1 MSGRQRGAWWAVGVF
16 VVVAGVYLDSKVHT
30 SYDSKWSLHQALSL
44 IHEGDLDL
52 DEYRGVMPAEEYRV
66 EEVGGRLRSIF
77 PIGGV
82 LLATP
87 LVAVADASS
96 GGELAER
103 LRAAPSEARD
113 RKLEK
118 SVASLLVAP
127 AALFLFLAARRRGL
141 SAPQAALAAFAF
153 AFATSAWSTA
163 SRALWQ
169 HGPLMLLFAPALWLL
184 ARGEERPAAAA
195 WSALP
200 LAFAYLVRPTA
211 AIPLVVF
218 AAVVAVRHPR
228 RLAVWLALAGAVLLP
243 FALWSHG
250 VYGSWLPPYHGA
262 GRLAL
267 HDRFGEA
274 LAGHLVSPAR
284 GLLVYSPWLAAALVG
299 PFVAARGRRRPGA
312 VEVGCLASAAGIWLA
327 ASAFGH
333 WWGGHAYGPRLLAD
347 AVPFLVYAALPVVP
361 ALWPRGRRAPLADE
375 AAARARRLRP
385 AAAAAGLLVLAL
397 AWSLFAHGRA
407 ARSWEPWTWN
417 GEPVDVDQHP
427 RRLWDWSD
435 PPFLRGLGNGGSAAS
450 VPPEA

>member
-1 MSGRQRGAWWAVGVF
+1 MSGRRRGAWWAVGVF
-16 VVVAGVYLDSKVHT
+16 VVVAGVYLDSKVAT

-44 IHEGDLDL
+44 LHEGDLDL
-52 DEYRGVMPAEEYRV
+52 DEYRGVIPADEYRV
-66 EEVGGRLRSIF
+66 EEVDGRLRSVF
-77 PIGGV
+77 PVGGV

-87 LVAVADASS
+87 LVGVAEAAS
-96 GGELAER
+96 GGELGER
-103 LRAAPSEARD
+103 LRAAPPDWPA

-118 SVASLLVAP
+118 TVASLLVAA

-141 SAPQAALAAFAF
+141 SAAQAAVAALGF

-163 SRALWQ
+163 SRGLWQ
-169 HGPLMLLFAPALWLL
+169 HGPLMLLFAMALWLL
-184 ARGEERPAAAA
+184 ARAEERPAAAA

-211 AIPLVVF
+211 AIPLAVF
-218 AAVVAVRHPR
+218 ALVIAVRHPR
-228 RLAVWLALAGAVLLP
+228 RLVLWLALAAAVLLP

-250 VYGSWLPPYHGA
+250 VYGTWLPPYYA
-262 GRLAL
+262 SERLAL

-274 LAGHLVSPAR
+274 LAAHLVSPAR
-284 GLLVYSPWLAAALVG
+284 GLLVYSPWLVAALVG
-299 PFVAARGRRRPGA
+299 PFVSSAGRRRPGA

-347 AVPFLVYAALPVVP
+347 AVPFLVYLALPVLP

-375 AAARARRLRP
+375 AAGRRRRP
-385 AAAAAGLLVLAL
+385 LAAVAAGLLLAAL

-417 GEPVDVDQHP
+417 GEPVDVDRHP
-427 RRLWDWSD
+427 RRIWDWSD
-435 PPFLRGLGNGGSAAS
+435 PPFLRGIADDGAAAAPVGG
-450 VPPEA
+450 